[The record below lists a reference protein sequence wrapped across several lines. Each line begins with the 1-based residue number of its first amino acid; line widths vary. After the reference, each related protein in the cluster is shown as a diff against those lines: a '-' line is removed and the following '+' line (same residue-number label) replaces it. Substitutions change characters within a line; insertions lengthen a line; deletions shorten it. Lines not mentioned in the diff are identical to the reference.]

1 MCMPV
6 KSTGSL
12 PLLIRRREL
21 ALKHQELAAE
31 KGLLS
36 SKAQKAEAAIKEGA
50 SAARDDEARVLKDH
64 QVCFTHVCTW
74 FISVSGEK
82 TAYGRYS
89 STMTFDVGTERAAR
103 FSNSKNVQKDTH
115 TRKPRKPS
123 TVYIHTEDAKFG
135 VEDNKQA
142 LSKWGEDFSK

>member
-1 MCMPV
+1 MPV

-64 QVCFTHVCTW
+64 QVCFTHVVCMHLVY
-74 FISVSGEK
+74 FRFRGEK
-82 TAYGRYS
+82 RVRYS

-115 TRKPRKPS
+115 TRESRENRAPYTFIQKMPS
-123 TVYIHTEDAKFG
+123 SGWKII
-135 VEDNKQA
+135 
-142 LSKWGEDFSK
+142 SKRVKVG